1 MFSHGY
7 YQSISFNCFHPS
19 YDELSKEWKECS
31 FTKKKEKGSRE
42 NGGCPACCGLVMH
55 WAWLG
60 GSRCSQSRRAVGFG
74 VPAAGPQHFGFSFS
88 SHSLRK
94 LNEPYVKDFALKQ
107 KIFNALG
114 LSVVAAVGVENA
126 VVSSGLDDA
135 VVSLG
140 KQGGLFIH
148 GFGVLAKWQQQDAVV
163 RAARWDVLMCPGPQ
177 MGPCSANPLPS
188 VSCPTDLHPCWAD
201 IPQATGFSRPPACC
215 ELKPQNEA
223 LLAGFPAVL
232 CSAASLNPSEL
243 LSGMETLT
251 FWENVD

>member
-1 MFSHGY
+1 MGITSLFHL
-7 YQSISFNCFHPS
+7 IVFTHPMMSFQRS
-19 YDELSKEWKECS
+19 GRSAVLRRRRR
-31 FTKKKEKGSRE
+31 KGAGRME
-42 NGGCPACCGLVMH
+42 AVLPAVGWWCIGLGLVEAGAPRAGEL
-55 WAWLG
+55 WVLG
-60 GSRCSQSRRAVGFG
+60 CLQ
-74 VPAAGPQHFGFSFS
+74 PALSILDFPSPAIVWR
-88 SHSLRK
+88 LRK
-94 LNEPYVKDFALKQ
+94 INEPYVKDFALKQ

-126 VVSSGLDDA
+126 VVSSGLDNA

-163 RAARWDVLMCPGPQ
+163 RAARWDALMCPGPQ